1 MRDTQPIPR
10 CPQCNTRVH
19 RTHTCR
25 VSGLVGLS
33 LPESTPQPS
42 APPLQLVPMPEGW
55 KSQALER
62 GEWDPTWPTLAQLH
76 LVEEPDLAWPDD
88 VEEVEL

>member
-10 CPQCNTRVH
+10 CPQCNARVH

-25 VSGLVGLS
+25 ASGLTQFS
-33 LPESTPQPS
+33 LPENARPQVT

-55 KSQALER
+55 RDQARELVA
-62 GEWDPTWPTLAQLH
+62 DWPNRAQLH
-76 LVEEPDLAWPDD
+76 LVEEPDLDWSDQ
-88 VEEVEL
+88 